1 MGSRL
6 INILKQGT
14 WRIVCFLSI
23 MACSQQKTDNNMKWI
38 SKFDFFDLYKV
49 RVNGGYFN
57 PGSAIRLEK
66 IAIPNENTILLAGAK
81 DENSF
86 DENKK
91 SDVAVLFASNDKGK
105 TYKEILLNDVS
116 FLYMEAKGDYTM
128 IKSYTLNKDAIKVQK
143 LQLLNN
149 KTFELIKVEEYLD
162 KDISY
167 NRFDGKYIIKK
178 NKLGSK
184 LINLFDKKEEYDV
197 PEQLLS
203 KKVLYNKGDG
213 KFIYLINQTIEEY
226 DIKTNTKNVI
236 KNLKR
241 VYNYFWFDGN
251 DYSFGIDDKV
261 EADGSFSTSVYNA
274 NEEKLYDLTNENL
287 DFYRY
292 KNFMCD
298 YNNIGPKPEIRYSY
312 DYGKT
317 WTTHHVQ
324 GFTILQN
331 LFGFYKDQFLVTEG
345 IFWHFDSPESG
356 GRIMVG
362 EFEK

>member
-1 MGSRL
+1 MRKVRSYIKIGC
-6 INILKQGT
+6 ILFFG
-14 WRIVCFLSI
+14 ICSI

-57 PGSAIRLEK
+57 PGSAIRLEE
-66 IAIPNENTILLAGAK
+66 IAIPNENTILLVGK
-81 DENSF
+81 KTQRDF
-86 DENKK
+86 DNNPK
-91 SDVAVLFASNDKGK
+91 SPSVAVLFASNDKGK
-105 TYKEILLNDVS
+105 TYKEILLNDGS
-116 FLYMEAKGDYTM
+116 FLYMEVKENYSL
-128 IKSYTLNKDAIKVQK
+128 IESYTSNKEAIKLHK
-143 LQLLNN
+143 IQLLNN
-149 KTFELIKVEEYLD
+149 NTFELIKIDEFLELSN
-162 KDISY
+162 ISY
-167 NRFDGKYIIKK
+167 DNFDGKYVIKK

-184 LINLFDKKEEYDV
+184 LINLFDKKEEYEV

-203 KKVLYNKGDG
+203 KKRLHNKGNG
-213 KFIYLINQTIEEY
+213 KFIFMENQKIIQY
-226 DIKTNTKNVI
+226 DVKLKSEQVLKELKNQ
-236 KNLKR
+236 
-241 VYNYFWFDGN
+241 YDYFWADEDLLIKSHDEPYRLELFDLN
-251 DYSFGIDDKV
+251 EDKV
-261 EADGSFSTSVYNA
+261 SELDR
-274 NEEKLYDLTNENL
+274 ENR

-298 YNNIGPKPEIRYSY
+298 YSNIGSKPEIRYSY

-324 GFTILQN
+324 GFIILQN

-345 IFWHFDSPESG
+345 IFLDFDSPESG